1 MRPGSGP
8 PFQPSAHQK
17 APLQLLTVAETAR
30 LLHLNVKRVQALA
43 RAGKLPATRVGRK
56 WLFPRH
62 RIEGLLGGQ
71 TEPRGP
77 VPRGVELSARNQLKC
92 RVSALA
98 IDGLMCEVRL
108 EIGNQELVSIITRSS
123 AERLG
128 LAVGAEV
135 LAVIKSTEV
144 MIGRE

>member
-1 MRPGSGP
+1 MVHLSILL
-8 PFQPSAHQK
+8 PSEGT
-17 APLQLLTVAETAR
+17 LQLLTVAETAR

-56 WLFPRH
+56 WLFQRD
-62 RIEGLLGGQ
+62 RIEDLLGHRA
-71 TEPRGP
+71 EPRPP
-77 VPRGVELSARNQLKC
+77 VPRGVELSARNQL
-92 RVSALA
+92 RGRITALA
-98 IDGLMCEVRL
+98 VDGLMCEVRL
-108 EIGNQELVSIITRSS
+108 DIGGQELVSIITRAS

-128 LAVGAEV
+128 LATGSEV

>member
-1 MRPGSGP
+1 MSLPAGS
-8 PFQPSAHQK
+8 PFQHSLEQK
-17 APLQLLTVAETAR
+17 ASLQLLTVAETAR

-56 WLFPRH
+56 WLFPRE
-62 RIEGLLGGQ
+62 RIEGLLGARV
-71 TEPRGP
+71 EARPSA
-77 VPRGVELSARNQLKC
+77 PRGVELSARNQLRG
-92 RVSALA
+92 RVASLA

-108 EIGNQELVSIITRSS
+108 DIGGQQLVSIITRSS
-123 AERLG
+123 AERLR
-128 LAVGAEV
+128 LAVGDEV